1 MFIIKVEH
9 TAAYRIIR
17 FQATLMLATIDA
29 PLNERNGRV
38 LMMVLL
44 LYHNGAAKI
53 GTSLQ
58 SDSCV
63 CHSAALKLSDYFR
76 MIYNSLDEDEMLRK
90 LRKFA
95 R

>member
-1 MFIIKVEH
+1 MFIVKVEH

-17 FQATLMLATIDA
+17 FQATLMLATTFLDHDYQNFVFIS
-29 PLNERNGRV
+29 LNFV
-38 LMMVLL
+38 F
-44 LYHNGAAKI
+44 I
-53 GTSLQ
+53 SL
-58 SDSCV
+58 DHHDCAIYNT
-63 CHSAALKLSDYFR
+63 SAALKLSDYFR